1 MLFLQSLYM
10 NTYMAQNYIIFM
22 KYYNNVHSNIF
33 HFGWLEK
40 VQILLYFSAKVF
52 LKNRNSWINY
62 KTFIDIVY
70 NKKSISS
77 YDTKLILLIF
87 TGYLFLSIFWIVLS
101 IDKIKNGI
109 NSIIELY
116 INKNTIEKLLLI
128 YSTDISYKD
137 RFIKLQIK

>member
-1 MLFLQSLYM
+1 M

-33 HFGWLEK
+33 HFGGWLEK

-128 YSTDISYKD
+128 YLTDISYKD
-137 RFIKLQIK
+137 IFIKLQIK

>member
-1 MLFLQSLYM
+1 MAGEST
-10 NTYMAQNYIIFM
+10 NTTVF
-22 KYYNNVHSNIF
+22 
-33 HFGWLEK
+33 FG
-40 VQILLYFSAKVF
+40 KVF